1 MSKRLDLARTTGLLY
16 LLIAVT
22 SMLGHLVL
30 GAGLFVTDDPAAT
43 LSNLASTRAN
53 VAVALVLGIALFQ
66 ALTAVSFYRLFRAVD
81 GFAAGTLAAFGLV
94 CSVAITLSA
103 ALLGAAV
110 DAATSAPASVEVLHL
125 IDNNLWD
132 ASSLFFGLWLVPMG
146 WLVLRSGWA
155 PRALG
160 WLLVGG
166 GGLYVVSAFTLALM
180 PGSSG
185 LATALA
191 LPASIGEL
199 WMIGHLLVRGVR
211 QPAPHTVELAAAA

>member
-1 MSKRLDLARTTGLLY
+1 VSKRLDLARTTGLLY
-16 LLIAVT
+16 LLIALT
-22 SMLGHLVL
+22 SALGHLML
-30 GAGLFVTDDPAAT
+30 GGGLFVAGDPAAT
-43 LSNLASTRAN
+43 LTNLASPRAN
-53 VAVALVLGIALFQ
+53 LAVALVLGIALFQ
-66 ALTAVSFYRLFRAVD
+66 ALAAVSFYRLFRPVD

-94 CSVAITLSA
+94 CSVAMTLSA

-110 DAATSAPASVEVLHL
+110 DAATSAPDSVPALHL

-155 PRALG
+155 PRVLG
-160 WLLVGG
+160 WVLIGG

-191 LPASIGEL
+191 LPASVGEL

-211 QPAPHTVELAAAA
+211 EPERSALPVAA